1 MKDNQSKIKIILA
14 DEHAIYREALR
25 NLLEQE
31 TEFTVIGEA
40 SDGNNLLSQ
49 AALLEP
55 DIILM
60 DYAIPSV
67 PALDVLCR
75 LKGNSKTTVLMMA
88 DYIDGAHI
96 VDSLRIGAGGV
107 VLKDSTPTVLF
118 ESIRA
123 VASGD
128 CWIDPRNVRDLV
140 YALRK
145 GTAKSQEPKSGPI
158 SLTPREIEIIAEV
171 VDGSTNKNI
180 ADKLSIAEQT
190 VKHHLT
196 SIFQKVGVSNRLEL
210 AVYAMHR
217 GIDNKTD
224 GNLRES
230 VQNGNLSG
238 QR

>member
-1 MKDNQSKIKIILA
+1 MKDNQNKIKIFLA

-31 TEFTVIGEA
+31 TEFNVVGEA

-49 AALLEP
+49 AAFLNP
-55 DIILM
+55 DIILL
-60 DYAIPSV
+60 DYAIPCV
-67 PALDVLCR
+67 PALDVIGR
-75 LKGNSKTTVLMMA
+75 LRDAKTTVLVLA
-88 DYIDGAHI
+88 DHMDGSHI
-96 VDSLRIGAGGV
+96 MDSLRAGAGGV
-107 VLKDSTPTVLF
+107 VLKDSSPAILF

-123 VASGD
+123 VAAGD
-128 CWIDPRNVRDLV
+128 CWIDRRNVRDLV

-145 GTAKSQEPKSGPI
+145 GAAGPQDPKSGPI

-217 GIDNKTD
+217 GIDNKID
-224 GNLRES
+224 RERES
-230 VQNGNLSG
+230 LQNGNVNG

>member
-1 MKDNQSKIKIILA
+1 MKDNQNKIKIFLA
-14 DEHAIYREALR
+14 DEHAIYREALK

-31 TEFTVIGEA
+31 AEFTVVGEA
-40 SDGNNLLSQ
+40 SDGNSLLSQ
-49 AALLEP
+49 AALL
-55 DIILM
+55 DTDLVLM
-60 DYAIPSV
+60 DYTIPGGPV
-67 PALDVLCR
+67 LDILCR
-75 LKGNSKTTVLMMA
+75 LKGGNSKITFLIMA
-88 DYIDGAHI
+88 DHIDGSHI
-96 VDSLRIGAGGV
+96 VDSLRVGAGGV
-107 VLKDSTPTVLF
+107 VLKDSTPAVLF
-118 ESIRA
+118 ESIRT

-145 GTAKSQEPKSGPI
+145 GTAITQEPKSGSI
-158 SLTPREIEIIAEV
+158 SLTPREIEIVAEV

-217 GIDNKTD
+217 GIDR
-224 GNLRES
+224 NLRES
-230 VQNGNLSG
+230 PSNGN
-238 QR
+238 QM